1 MPRRLTR
8 SRKPY
13 AKPEYAAFV
22 PPWNVVITG
31 TAAAK
36 LAVAVEAKA
45 LLNVCVTSVLFTT
58 LCVPAT
64 PVTPWTAIGIIP
76 VTQQG
81 TESEIESTA
90 VAAVAVDNDI
100 TAAGTWIR

>member
-8 SRKPY
+8 SRKRY

-22 PPWNVVITG
+22 PPWNVVICG

-45 LLNVCVTSVLFTT
+45 LLNVCTTSVLFTT

-64 PVTPWTAIGIIP
+64 PVTPCTAIGIIP

-90 VAAVAVDNDI
+90 VDAVAVDNDI

>member
-22 PPWNVVITG
+22 PPWNVAITG
-31 TAAAK
+31 TPAAK
-36 LAVAVEAKA
+36 LAVAVEANVV
-45 LLNVCVTSVLFTT
+45 LNVCVTSVVFTT

-64 PVTPWTAIGIIP
+64 PVTPCTATGIIP
-76 VTQQG
+76 VTQHG

-90 VAAVAVDNDI
+90 VAAVAVDRDI

>member
-36 LAVAVEAKA
+36 LAVAVEANP
-45 LLNVCVTSVLFTT
+45 LLNVCTTSVLFTT

-64 PVTPWTAIGIIP
+64 PVSPWTAIGIIP

-81 TESEIESTA
+81 TESEIESTGCVT
-90 VAAVAVDNDI
+90 VACDRDI